1 MPSASKTFFAS
12 ASLSGAG
19 AAGGAL
25 GSSLAAGAGA
35 AGSALAGSCCSVT
48 TFLAQDTP
56 ITIKKTRRT
65 LPRVHTMPLLISS
78 FTSSRCST
86 WSYQKN
92 KKQRKSSPSKRKK
105 WRRSPGRLHCS
116 LNILGPYILRGVP
129 SQPRGPCRLR
139 MSAAEAKP
147 EGSLIRPVGQHHPEC
162 GTTLAIRLEEDHPSV
177 GRPAGVLVVAAPA
190 GELSE
195 VIPIGTDEKDVE
207 PALIEA
213 AEGYPIPTG

>member
-56 ITIKKTRRT
+56 ITI
-65 LPRVHTMPLLISS
+65 
-78 FTSSRCST
+78 
-86 WSYQKN
+86 QKN